1 MSRHRISF
9 STLSHIGAAAL
20 LALGSMALVSAGS
33 AQTNPRRLVFEDL
46 VYQGGFRLPASQSN
60 NDGFG
65 YGGQA
70 IAFNGA
76 ARSLF
81 VSSIAGRIA
90 EVTIPPPALNSDA
103 KALPVA
109 TYIQGFADPT
119 EGRIQEIA
127 SSGVLISSL
136 LVQDARL
143 YGTASIYYDA
153 ANEQRF
159 SHFARS
165 LRLSE
170 RSFQGWTQVWESR
183 MVGFVAGS
191 LAAVPAEWQQRL
203 GGAMVSGQCCVPII
217 SRTSLGPSAF
227 AFNPSQL
234 GQPVVSA
241 TPLLYYPAAHPTLGG
256 WENQG
261 STPNPAFNQATEVT
275 GLVLVPATRT
285 ALYFGRT

>member
-183 MVGFVAGS
+183 MTGFVAGS

-217 SRTSLGPSAF
+217 SRTSLGPAAF
-227 AFNPSQL
+227 AFDPASI
-234 GQPVVSA
+234 GKAVVSA
-241 TPLLYYPAAHPTLGG
+241 SPLLYYTREHPTLGS
-256 WENQG
+256 WDATR
-261 STPNPAFNQATEVT
+261 SNPTYNQATEI
-275 GLVLVPATRT
+275 G
-285 ALYFGRT
+285 GM